1 MPLVSTGGGGKSP
14 AEDVT
19 KGCWEKCQRKISSM
33 APGRRREEK
42 ITAEAEGRSW
52 KELWDALT
60 GVES

>member
-1 MPLVSTGGGGKSP
+1 
-14 AEDVT
+14 
-19 KGCWEKCQRKISSM
+19 M